1 MSLAFNNSVGLLRN
15 EMLIFM
21 IITVPLENAR
31 QNMLDHDLITCM
43 IGQNITF
50 PFLWEVCSHNLS
62 Q

>member
-1 MSLAFNNSVGLLRN
+1 MSLAFNNSFGLLRN

-21 IITVPLENAR
+21 IITVPLENPR
-31 QNMLDHDLITCM
+31 QNMLDHDLITCT
-43 IGQNITF
+43 IGQNTAF